1 MFIWERIKINRRY
14 LLIICCVLILFSRQS
29 ACVNAEQSDG
39 NIRIKEVQ
47 QEIRKD
53 KIEYIYMKLK
63 RVSCT
68 KDFIIIREENGSGN
82 GFYVSKFSERF
93 LVIMRVNLQT
103 HKKGG

>member
-53 KIEYIYMKLK
+53 KIEYIYEIKEGKLYK
-63 RVSCT
+63 RLYNYSRGEWIGEWILC
-68 KDFIIIREENGSGN
+68 
-82 GFYVSKFSERF
+82 
-93 LVIMRVNLQT
+93 Q
-103 HKKGG
+103 